1 VARFFSQHFTQYVDY
16 DFTARFEDEL
26 DAVSRGEKDWVPLMR
41 RFWDPFVTLVKDKE
55 ESVSRAEVMQAR
67 EIGIDPKSGKPVSVR
82 MGRYGPF
89 VQIGT
94 RDDEEKPSF
103 ASLLPGQKMDELELE
118 PALELFN
125 LPRDLGETP
134 EGEEVAANI
143 GRFGPYVRYGKK
155 FVSIPKEEDPYTIT
169 LERALELVAVK
180 KKADAER
187 VIKTFEGSELQ
198 VLKGRYGP
206 YITDGKK
213 NGRIPKDREPET
225 LTLDEC
231 KEIIAAAPARK
242 KRARKAKKK
251 SAKA

>member
-1 VARFFSQHFTQYVDY
+1 MH
-16 DFTARFEDEL
+16 
-26 DAVSRGEKDWVPLMR
+26 
-41 RFWDPFVTLVKDKE
+41 RFWDPFATLVKDKE

-67 EIGIDPKSGKPVSVR
+67 EIGTDPKSGKPVSVR

-89 VQIGT
+89 VQIGP
-94 RDDEEKPSF
+94 RDDEDKPTF

-118 PALELFN
+118 AALELFN

-134 EGEEVAANI
+134 EGEEVVANI
-143 GRFGPYVRYGKK
+143 GRFGPYIRYAKK
-155 FVSIPKEEDPYTIT
+155 FVSVPKEEDPYTIT
-169 LERALELVAVK
+169 LERALELVAEK
-180 KKADAER
+180 KKVDAER
-187 VIKTFEGSELQ
+187 VIKIFEGTDLQ

-213 NGRIPKDREPET
+213 NGKIPKDREPESMT
-225 LTLDEC
+225 LEEC

-251 SAKA
+251 TAKD